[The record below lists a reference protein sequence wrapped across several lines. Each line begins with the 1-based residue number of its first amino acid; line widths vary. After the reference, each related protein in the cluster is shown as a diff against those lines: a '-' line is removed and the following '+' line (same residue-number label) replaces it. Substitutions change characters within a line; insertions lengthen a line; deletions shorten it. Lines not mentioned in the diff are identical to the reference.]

1 MSQVD
6 VRELAREGLPPGRFP
21 ADLRADFRVH
31 MTPEVLRGIE
41 NHAKA
46 DHTVEIC
53 GVLVG
58 GWEQDEQGPY
68 ATVTDYI
75 RCDNAASKF
84 AEVTFTHESW
94 AQINKE
100 MDSKYADKRIV
111 GWYHSHP
118 DFGIFLSDRDCFIQQ
133 HFFSGP
139 GQVAYVIDPVRDLE
153 GVFAWRK
160 GKPTPLPHFWAGDE
174 IRMSRSAED
183 HPRHEGRGGGGGGGS
198 GRGTSADADAAPVY
212 VERPSAFSITTLL
225 ACAGLFLL
233 GYFYSGLLSR
243 AEEQRMTEGV
253 IARFMNAKVLRLGLD
268 ADLQKLRQVLAGVSE
283 AIAKLPEAGAKLS
296 AKDRTTVAKQRQLI
310 DDNLQLLELALAA
323 IEDRYALSSEEQA
336 ALARLLA
343 EQQALL
349 QAVQKAPAAK
359 DAKPKTPATGGATTG
374 GGTSGEAAT
383 GGAAR
388 PTISGPP
395 KIVTPPADD

>member
-1 MSQVD
+1 MSQID

-31 MTPEVLRGIE
+31 MTPEVLGGIE
-41 NHAKA
+41 SHAKA

-75 RCDNAASKF
+75 RCDNATSKF

-174 IRMSRSAED
+174 IRMSQAAED
-183 HPRHEGRGGGGGGGS
+183 HPRREGRADGGAGS
-198 GRGTSADADAAPVY
+198 RGTSSDADAAPIY
-212 VERPSAFSITTLL
+212 VERPSSFNAATLL
-225 ACAGLFLL
+225 AYAGLFLL
-233 GYFYSGLLSR
+233 GYFYSGLLSP

-253 IARFMNAKVLRLGLD
+253 VARFMNSKMLTLGLD
-268 ADLQKLRQVLAGVSE
+268 AELQKLRQVVAGISDAV
-283 AIAKLPEAGAKLS
+283 AKLPEAGAKLS
-296 AKDRTTVAKQRQLI
+296 AKELATVGKQRKLI
-310 DDNLQLLELALAA
+310 DDNLKLLEVALAM
-323 IEDRYALSSEEQA
+323 IEDRYALSADEQA
-336 ALARLLA
+336 ALARVLA

-349 QAVQKAPAAK
+349 KAVPAAPAAK
-359 DAKPKTPATGGATTG
+359 DAKPKQTAGGGARTG
-374 GGTSGEAAT
+374 GGTAGEAAT
-383 GGAAR
+383 GATTSR
-388 PTISGPP
+388 PAINGPP
-395 KIVTPPADD
+395 RVADPPKDD